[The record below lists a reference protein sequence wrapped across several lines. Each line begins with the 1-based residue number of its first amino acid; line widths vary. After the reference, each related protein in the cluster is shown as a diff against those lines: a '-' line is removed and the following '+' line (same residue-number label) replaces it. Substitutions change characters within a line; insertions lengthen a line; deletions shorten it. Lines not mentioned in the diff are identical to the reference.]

1 LSKTVLI
8 VDDAYFMRN
17 LLKKAL
23 KEAGYEVVGEAKNG
37 KEGIKF
43 YFELKPDIVTM
54 DINMPDISGIEAT
67 KQIMSKDPK
76 AKIIAVTGN
85 NDDDIK
91 RQILEAGAKEY
102 LQKPFQPAFLWSKL
116 EKMLEEP
123 VEELE
128 VEPEIVPV
136 KEEKPESPISVV
148 VGADAVEDDFDEME
162 IEIMDKPDESKSM
175 TFVIENEE
183 DSIEFPEDYQELV
196 VEEQEEFGLTK
207 ENLERVEEEEE
218 LLIEL
223 EDNQT
228 LVELKEDEQLIEIE
242 VAEQP
247 TPVVKELTIRRP
259 VVEQTVP
266 KPPIQPKRPEPTPV
280 VAPKAPKRHVQE
292 QTVAPSPAK
301 KETLVS
307 TVEITKSKAKDRK
320 IEEINIRPQGTYSS
334 DGREVNIRPP
344 RGKLLRG
351 DDRFD
356 TSDDVEEPIL
366 NVSDKD
372 NYNDTNDGLFGIV
385 KKLFKK

>member
-1 LSKTVLI
+1 MSKTVLI
-8 VDDAYFMRN
+8 IDDAYFMRN

-67 KQIMSKDPK
+67 KQILSKDPN

-85 NDDDIK
+85 NDDEIK
-91 RQILEAGAKEY
+91 RQILEAGVLEY

-123 VEELE
+123 ETVELEAETVVEEI
-128 VEPEIVPV
+128 EIAPSSPV
-136 KEEKPESPISVV
+136 IAME
-148 VGADAVEDDFDEME
+148 ADEDNFDNFE

-183 DSIEFPEDYQELV
+183 DSIEFPEEYKELV
-196 VEEQEEFGLTK
+196 EGEQEEFGLTK
-207 ENLERVEEEEE
+207 EKVEEDDS
-218 LLIEL
+218 LIEL

-228 LVELKEDEQLIEIE
+228 LVEFEPDETLIEFE
-242 VAEQP
+242 TDEQP
-247 TPVVKELTIRRP
+247 TPVVKEPISRRP
-259 VVEQTVP
+259 VVEQPVP
-266 KPPIQPKRPEPTPV
+266 IAPVPPRKPEPRPVATPN
-280 VAPKAPKRHVQE
+280 PPQKREEVQSSASNPV
-292 QTVAPSPAK
+292 Q
-301 KETLVS
+301 KETLIS
-307 TVEITKSKAKDRK
+307 TVEITKSKKTDRK

-334 DGREVNIRPP
+334 NGREVNIRPP
-344 RGKLLRG
+344 RGRVLRSEH
-351 DDRFD
+351 DNYDE
-356 TSDDVEEPIL
+356 TDVEEPIL

-372 NYNDTNDGLFGIV
+372 NYNDKNDGLFGMV